1 MIAQENHRQPSS
13 LNNPHNHKIPVFMRV
28 TSIPETDGKENINPV
43 TASFFA
49 NLVFLLRADINLFIH
64 IQLQSFKAGI
74 LYIKHKQIYC
84 FFSCNFIH
92 LYKALIYYIN
102 FSDIHRMIFRL

>member
-1 MIAQENHRQPSS
+1 MLFILSVNDNAIHIINGIKK
-13 LNNPHNHKIPVFMRV
+13 N
-28 TSIPETDGKENINPV
+28 TSIPTIDGIEKIKPV

-64 IQLQSFKAGI
+64 IQLQSFKVWNTLYKIQINI
-74 LYIKHKQIYC
+74 L

>member
-1 MIAQENHRQPSS
+1 MLFILSVNDNTIHII
-13 LNNPHNHKIPVFMRV
+13 NGIKKN

-49 NLVFLLRADINLFIH
+49 NLGFLLRADINLFIH

>member
-1 MIAQENHRQPSS
+1 MLFILSVNDNTIHII
-13 LNNPHNHKIPVFMRV
+13 NGIKKN
-28 TSIPETDGKENINPV
+28 TSIPTIDGIEKIKPV

-49 NLVFLLRADINLFIH
+49 NLVFLLRADNFGKFKLFIH